1 MHIPRERYRW
11 APSLV
16 LGLLLAGLLATAAT
30 SAAQVRHGSRPLV
43 TRLGVLTPLPGSEG
57 CLVARSAHRLGR
69 RCAPARALLGPGPF
83 VGSEAVA
90 VSPDGRDVYVA
101 ASSSNA
107 IVVFRRD
114 PSTGKLSQASGPAG
128 CIAAGGADGCAA
140 GVGLEG
146 PNSVAVSADGS
157 NVYASSFR
165 SSSIAVFRRNPSTG
179 ALTQASDG
187 TGCLAAV
194 AIPGCTA
201 ARALTGADVVAV
213 SGDGR
218 NVYVGSFVASA
229 VAVFDRSSG
238 GTLTQPSGSGG
249 CMAEGGSDGCTT
261 GLAMSAVEGVT
272 VSGDG
277 NNVYVAAPGSSALDV
292 LARDRSTGALT
303 QATDGTGCFVNS
315 PLTGCTTGRQLG
327 GADAVVISPDGA
339 SVYVAASLTNSIAN
353 FTRTP
358 STGQLAQ
365 SSGTTGCAIYV
376 LAVACTLGRAL
387 RVPEGLVVSPDGANV
402 YTASFV
408 PGSIDVFDR
417 NATSSG
423 LMEKPH
429 RPGCLFVDVIP
440 GCLHAQ
446 ALRGASSVAVSPDGK
461 NVYVT
466 AFVSNAVAVFKRQT
480 KS

>member
-1 MHIPRERYRW
+1 MRRMGVIG
-11 APSLV
+11 AA
-16 LGLLLAGLLATAAT
+16 LLSAGLWAAAST
-30 SAAQVRHGSRPLV
+30 GAAQVPHGSRPPV
-43 TRLGVLTPLPGSEG
+43 TRRGVLTPLPGSGG

-69 RCAPARALLGPGPF
+69 RCAPARALLGPGPI

-90 VSPDGRDVYVA
+90 VSPDGRNVYVA

-107 IVVFRRD
+107 IAVFRRD
-114 PSTGKLSQASGPAG
+114 PGTGRLSQASGPAG
-128 CIAAGGADGCAA
+128 CIAAGGADGCAG

-157 NVYASSFR
+157 NVYATSFR
-165 SSSIAVFRRNPSTG
+165 SNSIAVLRRDPSTG

-187 TGCLAAV
+187 TGCIAAV

-201 ARALTGADVVAV
+201 ARALAGADVVAV
-213 SGDGR
+213 SGDGH
-218 NVYVGSFVASA
+218 NVYVGTFVASA
-229 VAVFDRSSG
+229 VAVFDRSAA

-249 CMAEGGSDGCTT
+249 CIAEGGSGGCAA
-261 GLAMSAVEGVT
+261 GVAMSSVEGVT

-277 NNVYVAAPGSSALDV
+277 DNVYVAAPRSGALDV
-292 LARDRSTGALT
+292 LARDPSTGALS

-315 PLTGCTTGRQLG
+315 PLSGCTTGRQLG
-327 GADAVVISPDGA
+327 GADAVVVSPDGA
-339 SVYVAASLTNSIAN
+339 SVYVAALLTNSIAN
-353 FTRTP
+353 FTRTL

-376 LAVACTLGRAL
+376 LAVACTLGRTL
-387 RVPEGLVVSPDGANV
+387 RAAEGVVVSPDGANV
-402 YTASFV
+402 YSVSFV
-408 PGSIDVFDR
+408 PGSLDVFDR

-423 LMEKPH
+423 LMEKPR
-429 RPGCLFVDVIP
+429 RPGCLTGVTP
-440 GCLHAQ
+440 GCLHAR

-466 AFVSNAVAVFKRQT
+466 AFASNAVAVFERRT
-480 KS
+480 TS